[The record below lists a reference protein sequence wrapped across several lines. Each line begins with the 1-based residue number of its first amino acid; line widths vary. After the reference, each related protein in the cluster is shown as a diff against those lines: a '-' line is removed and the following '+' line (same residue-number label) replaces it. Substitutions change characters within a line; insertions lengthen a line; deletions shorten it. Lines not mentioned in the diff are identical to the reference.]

1 MDFDRNRIVGK
12 TCRKHNQ
19 IIHFDN
25 STKATILNVIRVWQ
39 DTLVHIVTEEGKEY
53 MINPQR
59 VLSTE
64 IQWLEK

>member
-1 MDFDRNRIVGK
+1 MDFKLKTDSGK
-12 TCRKHNQ
+12 NCKKHNQ

-25 STKATILNVIRVWQ
+25 CTKATYLNIIRVWQ

-53 MINPQR
+53 LVNPKR

-64 IQWLEK
+64 IQWTE